1 MSETTGA
8 ERYARAKR
16 LADRAWQWRLDAW
29 IAGRAPFAMAYVDIM
44 RRCLIREL
52 SR

>member
-1 MSETTGA
+1 MSGEQ
-8 ERYARAKR
+8 RYMRAKQ
-16 LADRAWQWRLDAW
+16 LADRAWKWRLDAW
-29 IAGRAPFAMAYVDIM
+29 LAGRAPFAMAYTDIL